1 MQKIFDFFKPL
12 PDAPRIEDQEKI
24 KKQYFYW
31 RVRTFLAI
39 YLGYCV
45 FYFTRKNMSPALHI
59 FSKEL
64 NVDIVQLGII
74 SSVFYITYGAGKL
87 VAGMMAERLNVRAFM
102 ATGLFL
108 SSVVN
113 LFYGNLTSIWMLSFF
128 WGLNGLFQ
136 AAGYPPVAKSL
147 VAWFGPTERTE
158 KWSWWSSSHTAGTLG
173 IGLLVGL
180 LIKYCDWRSIFYV
193 PGIIGII
200 TSVYLFVSLR
210 DKPTNV
216 GLPPIEEYKNDKHPV
231 QLENKQVSFWQIFK
245 KFILKN
251 KFVWYLS
258 IALSCVYFVRMGTL
272 DWATKFLYDNRGIDK
287 VEVVWLWNLMPLF
300 GMPGGIFA
308 GYLATRFFKGR
319 CAPIAIAYLL
329 ILSACIYGYY
339 TFAGTNH
346 MVATCFFLATI
357 GFFVDGPQ
365 VLIGGVMI
373 SRVTV
378 QEAVASAAGFSGFWS
393 YILGA
398 VGANLG
404 GAYIVKHFG
413 WGGMFAAC
421 GFFSLLA
428 IIFVVLCW
436 KKEMPKETE
445 VTKA

>member
-12 PDAPRIEDQEKI
+12 PDVPRIEDQEKI

-74 SSVFYITYGAGKL
+74 SSVFYITYGVGKL

-180 LIKYCDWRSIFYV
+180 LINSWREKFGKTTPFYFVQLATYDTPGNSNDGCNWAELREAQTNALKLENTGMVVTTDIGNPKDIHPRNKKTVGERLTNLALKNNLKSPVFNDFSIE
-193 PGIIGII
+193 GNKIII
-200 TSVYLFVSLR
+200 TFNTKDV
-210 DKPTNV
+210 
-216 GLPPIEEYKNDKHPV
+216 
-231 QLENKQVSFWQIFK
+231 
-245 KFILKN
+245 ILLK
-251 KFVWYLS
+251 
-258 IALSCVYFVRMGTL
+258 IALALLMEKKYSYLIQR
-272 DWATKFLYDNRGIDK
+272 
-287 VEVVWLWNLMPLF
+287 NL
-300 GMPGGIFA
+300 
-308 GYLATRFFKGR
+308 
-319 CAPIAIAYLL
+319 
-329 ILSACIYGYY
+329 
-339 TFAGTNH
+339 
-346 MVATCFFLATI
+346 
-357 GFFVDGPQ
+357 
-365 VLIGGVMI
+365 
-373 SRVTV
+373 
-378 QEAVASAAGFSGFWS
+378 
-393 YILGA
+393 
-398 VGANLG
+398 
-404 GAYIVKHFG
+404 
-413 WGGMFAAC
+413 
-421 GFFSLLA
+421 
-428 IIFVVLCW
+428 
-436 KKEMPKETE
+436 
-445 VTKA
+445 